1 MSIIEQIH
9 DLGIVPVVVV
19 HDATK
24 AAALADALCEGGLAC
39 AEVTFRTDAAEE
51 CIHIMTELH
60 PQMLVGAGTVLSAEQ
75 AEKALAAGAKFI
87 VSPGFNPEVVEY
99 CLAHNVAVIPGAV
112 TPSEVT
118 QLVNRGLKVIKF
130 FPAET
135 YGGVKT
141 IQALSA
147 AFGGVSFMPTGG
159 INAENLKDYL
169 DNESV
174 IACGGSWMVKEDLI
188 ADGKFE
194 QIQELVSEAVNLV
207 HKIRG

>member
-1 MSIIEQIH
+1 M
-9 DLGIVPVVVV
+9 
-19 HDATK
+19 
-24 AAALADALCEGGLAC
+24 
-39 AEVTFRTDAAEE
+39 
-51 CIHIMTELH
+51 
-60 PQMLVGAGTVLSAEQ
+60 
-75 AEKALAAGAKFI
+75 
-87 VSPGFNPEVVEY
+87 
-99 CLAHNVAVIPGAV
+99 
-112 TPSEVT
+112 T
-118 QLVNRGLKVIKF
+118 QLANRGLKVIKF

-147 AFGGVSFMPTGG
+147 AFRGISFMPTGG
-159 INAENLKDYL
+159 INERNLKDYL

-194 QIQELVSEAVNLV
+194 QIQALVSEAVGLV